1 MMMVDW
7 TTIIIAILSGSS
19 ISGLI
24 ATILYRRENK
34 RLKESEAKKAEM
46 GAKESEADAL
56 IKYGGAME
64 KLLENIGKQQQSFEN
79 SMRDKDDI
87 IKQQKHLIETY
98 KKDLDEALKKISQFE
113 MIFKQNERKING
125 LQKTID
131 AEIGKKKFA
140 ENNVCFVE
148 DCELRKPPRNTF
160 NNES

>member
-1 MMMVDW
+1 
-7 TTIIIAILSGSS
+7 
-19 ISGLI
+19 
-24 ATILYRRENK
+24 
-34 RLKESEAKKAEM
+34 M

-148 DCELRKPPRNTF
+148 DCELRKPKLGTYKK
-160 NNES
+160 EA